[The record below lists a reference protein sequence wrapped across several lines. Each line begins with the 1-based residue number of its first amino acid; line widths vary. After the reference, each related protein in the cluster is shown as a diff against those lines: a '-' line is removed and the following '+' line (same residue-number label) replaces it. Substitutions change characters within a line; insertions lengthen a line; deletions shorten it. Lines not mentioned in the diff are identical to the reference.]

1 MEKNIL
7 KMHISNLRDEK
18 NTYQNIKN
26 MVRTAIG
33 LQKKMQ

>member
-1 MEKNIL
+1 
-7 KMHISNLRDEK
+7 MHISNLRDEK

-26 MVRTAIG
+26 MVRIAIG